1 MAIPQEEYIN
11 ITSGVAARPAA
22 TNRELIGR
30 VLTTNANAPYNV
42 SDKTLI
48 EFNSLQSVGTFF
60 GTNSAEYAFATL
72 YFGFIS
78 KDIRKP
84 SKISFMRY
92 DLSSDPILGYAAS
105 ENGYTA
111 SLSALQAI
119 TSATITIQFNGGTPL
134 TVAGINLSTAT
145 SFSDV
150 ASLVSTAL
158 HEEDP
163 EMSVGYQ
170 ASPQRFIL
178 QSTAWTGDIKIK
190 ITDDVGDL
198 AQQLGWLNP
207 IISNG
212 RATGSSGWVEEL
224 DRIFDLSN
232 NCGSF
237 TLMDFTSV
245 STADIETIST
255 WCAGLNV
262 KYMFVAPVSDSNRSE
277 IFSAVGENGTGTWLQ
292 YSLNN
297 LYAQYAPMAIGA
309 TFNYKVANTNAN
321 FDFYPVNGMSTQV
334 STKAKY
340 DALNAQRVN
349 FYGITQQAGSGINF
363 LQHGYLCGSITDAAV
378 YYNEMWLKDDIFT
391 RLMNLFIAVKR
402 IPANQ
407 EGALQIKGIIINS
420 VNQAINNGCILKNK
434 TLTDTQIAN
443 ITEITADEDAWRS
456 IQDNGYYLTTMVS
469 STIENGVEKFICE
482 YTLLY
487 AKGDSIRKIE
497 GRDILY

>member
-30 VLTTNANAPYNV
+30 VLTTNTNAPYNV

-48 EFNSLQSVGTFF
+48 EFTSPQSVGTFF
-60 GTNSAEYAFATL
+60 GTNSAEYAFAKS

-84 SKISFMRY
+84 AKISFMRY
-92 DLSSDPILGYAAS
+92 DASEDPILGYVAS
-105 ENGYTA
+105 ENGYVPNLT
-111 SLSALQAI
+111 ALQAI
-119 TSATITIQFNGGTPL
+119 TSATITIQQNGGTPIV
-134 TVAGINLSTAT
+134 VAGINLSSAA

-150 ASLVSTAL
+150 ATLVSTAIN
-158 HEEDP
+158 EEDA
-163 EMSVGYQ
+163 EMSVAYQ

-178 QSTAWTGDIKIK
+178 QSSAWVGDITIK

-198 AQQLGWLNP
+198 ASQLGWINP

-212 RATGSSGWVEEL
+212 RSTGSSWTEEL

-237 TLMDFTSV
+237 TMMDFTSIT
-245 STADIETIST
+245 TADIETISD
-255 WCAGLNV
+255 WVAEKNV
-262 KYMFVAPVSDSNRSE
+262 KYMFVAPVSDTNRSE
-277 IFSAVGENGTGTWLQ
+277 VYTAVGTDGTGTWLQ

-297 LYAQYAPMAIGA
+297 LYAQFAPMAIGA

-321 FDFYPVNGMSTQV
+321 FDFYPVSGMATQV

-407 EGALQIKGIIINS
+407 EGALQVKGIIINS

-434 TLTDTQIAN
+434 SLSDTQIAN
-443 ITEITADEDAWRS
+443 ITEITNDEDAWRS
-456 IQDNGYYLTTMVS
+456 VQDNGYYLTTMVS
-469 STIENGVEKFICE
+469 SITENGVEKFICE